1 MTAVRVDLLKLSE
14 MLWPK
19 MVLYSEQREIVRSVQ
34 ENDETVVPAGNGLGK
49 DFTAGHVVLLFF
61 LSRHPCR
68 IVTTSAKDRHL
79 DVLWGEIGA
88 AIDAAAYPLRAR
100 EGAEKGGLIVNHHRL
115 RKVYKGQECPI
126 SYVVG
131 MVASE
136 QTKESFQGHHV
147 ASRDE
152 LPHTMFVA
160 DEASSLPD
168 RYYDMAVTWA
178 KRRFIFGNTWPC
190 ENFFKRAVKGD
201 PATKDPGGDIPRDN
215 GNGFHRKVIKI
226 TADDSPNV
234 RRAREL
240 IKIYGKDVMKRRDFL
255 KSCTLIPGV
264 IDWAAYQERRK
275 LRPKA
280 WQTVSMDAEWYEGPE
295 EKMYPLEWRK
305 ACMDYADEL
314 EKKKN
319 RRTAKSVGIDTGEG
333 KADTSMYAVDD
344 LGIVGRRSMKTPDTS
359 KIEGDVLG
367 FCREVGCPTE
377 RAYFDRGG
385 GGKQIADYMRSHGHQ
400 VNTVAFGEPVSI
412 EKRRGVTPF
421 DERKGHEELRTTFVS
436 RRCQLYWLLREVM
449 DPGLGHRFGI
459 PREYVELY
467 RQMGPI
473 PLKYDDRGR
482 VWLPPKQPRPRV
494 DGKEGSEVT
503 LIDLVGC
510 SPDELEALAL
520 AVYGLHAK
528 PAKRVL
534 QFEM

>member
-1 MTAVRVDLLKLSE
+1 MTARVDLLKLAGV
-14 MLWPK
+14 LWPE
-19 MVLYSEQREIVRSVQ
+19 MVLYREQREIVHSVQ
-34 ENDETVVPAGNGLGK
+34 EDDATYVVAGNELGK
-49 DFTAGHVVLLFF
+49 DFIAGRLVVLLF

-68 IVTTSAKDRHL
+68 GLTTSTKDQHL
-79 DVLWGEIGA
+79 DVLWGEIER
-88 AIDAAAYPLRAR
+88 AINEAAYPLRVQD
-100 EGAEKGGLIVNHHRL
+100 GGPLIVNHHRL
-115 RKVYKGQECPI
+115 RKVYRGQECPI

-147 ASRDE
+147 ASHDGTPR
-152 LPHTMFVA
+152 TFVMG
-160 DEASSLPD
+160 DEASSLPN
-168 RYYDMAVTWA
+168 RHHEMITTWA
-178 KRRFIFGNTWPC
+178 QRELWFGNAWYC
-190 ENFFKRAVKGD
+190 EGFFRQAFDGNLVER
-201 PATKDPGGDIPRDN
+201 DPGGDIPRDT
-215 GNGFHRKVIKI
+215 GNGFHRKTFRIK
-226 TADDSPNV
+226 ADMSPNV
-234 RRAREL
+234 RLARAEIAKGEEPSGRIL
-240 IKIYGKDVMKRRDFL
+240 V
-255 KSCTLIPGV
+255 PGV
-264 IDWAAYQERRK
+264 IDWATYQKRRK

-305 ACMDYADEL
+305 ACMDRADEL
-314 EKKKN
+314 EKKKG

-367 FCREVGCPTE
+367 FCREVGCPME

-449 DPGLGHRFGI
+449 DPGLGNRFGVS
-459 PREYVELY
+459 REYEELH

-520 AVYGLHAK
+520 AIYGLHAK